1 MVTTRSNLRMFCV
14 QATASMYCAVAPAG
28 SLHELECL
36 LQLTAQPLFNLIWL
50 LLFGA
55 AVACSCVAK
64 R

>member
-1 MVTTRSNLRMFCV
+1 MFCV

-36 LQLTAQPLFNLIWL
+36 LQLTAQPLLNLIWL